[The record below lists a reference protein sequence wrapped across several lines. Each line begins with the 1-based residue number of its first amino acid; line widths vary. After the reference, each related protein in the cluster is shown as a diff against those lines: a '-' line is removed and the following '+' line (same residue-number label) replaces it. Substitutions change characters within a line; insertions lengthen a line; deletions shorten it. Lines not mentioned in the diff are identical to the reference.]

1 MGILAYNIIMYL
13 NYLKHILL
21 KNKDLAMMRA
31 WRNKRLI
38 LKFMFAL
45 YTMKTLLV
53 ATMNFL
59 LDALKIIVY
68 TCEEFFFFKM
78 GYGVKYHDNYGFQR
92 KLFVL
97 GKINM
102 FN

>member
-1 MGILAYNIIMYL
+1 MYL

-21 KNKDLAMMRA
+21 KKKDLAMMRA
-31 WRNKRLI
+31 SRNKRLI

-53 ATMNFL
+53 ATTNFL

-68 TCEEFFFFKM
+68 TCEDFFFFKM
-78 GYGVKYHDNYGFQR
+78 GYGVKLSSTMITMVFRENC
-92 KLFVL
+92 
-97 GKINM
+97 
-102 FN
+102 